1 MIAELL
7 LSMSAI
13 ITGSTFDG
21 FPHQS
26 PSIKIDGHKGSYNH
40 DNCFP
45 WEWKRNQGS
54 YRYTLHAVH
63 IWEHEYAHAKG
74 YHPYEKEADSVH
86 EIYAHGWQKSS
97 GFLPHSMP
105 WMLLGL
111 PHRRK
116 NIYLPLLGMSPS
128 NPSDEPSCTSMTLLS
143 GKE

>member
-97 GFLPHSMP
+97 GFLPIT
-105 WMLLGL
+105 G
-111 PHRRK
+111 
-116 NIYLPLLGMSPS
+116 S
-128 NPSDEPSCTSMTLLS
+128 NPLKQETAIPFGPLPPHSFRAHKEYHLS
-143 GKE
+143 GH